1 MEQKNCFEELYK
13 VDLKDKC
20 KQKNGLSYIPWSAS
34 WAEVKKVAPDATYKI
49 YEREDGR
56 FWHDDGKTAWVK
68 VSVTINDIENIE
80 IYPIMDF
87 KNKSMLVE
95 NITSMDALKAVQRGI
110 TKASARHGCG
120 LFIYEGLEDTEE
132 NIELKKL
139 QDTCLELIKKKS
151 ALSENTK
158 KKVGTVCKSALPD
171 CNGDPRLCEDTGLL
185 DTLRK
190 ELMKIRKV
198 Q

>member
-1 MEQKNCFEELYK
+1 METNYFEDLYK

-56 FWHDDGKTAWVK
+56 FWFDDGKTAWVK
-68 VSVTINDIENIE
+68 VSVTINGIENIE
-80 IYPIMDF
+80 VYPIMDF
-87 KNKSMLVE
+87 KNKSMNAE
-95 NITSMDALKAVQRGI
+95 SITSMDALKAVQRGI

-139 QDTCLELIKKKS
+139 QDACLELIKKKS
-151 ALSENTK
+151 ALSDGTK
-158 KKVGTVCKSALPD
+158 KKVGEVCKAALPD
-171 CNGDPRLCEDTGLL
+171 CNGDPRLCEEIELL
-185 DTLRK
+185 ENMKK

-198 Q
+198 NG